1 MLDKIFG
8 WGRKKETIEAVPAS
22 YVFGRYS
29 DNNKTV
35 QKTRKWAESDQLFK
49 EGKILE
55 SLAAFLDYLNDDA
68 VQNVSFSVENKVLE
82 FTLFQGSKQIRG
94 SCDGI
99 RFTAETD
106 LALMPQPSVPVMRK
120 LLEQN
125 FHLYYCRFAL
135 INEKLCMRFD
145 SEAQSANP
153 NKLYYALK
161 ELTIKSDKLDDWLLL
176 DFSALQPLETGSI
189 TPLSDTEKE
198 VKFRFLQQWIR
209 ETLEQ
214 IEPLDVEKM
223 GGGIAHVLLNLIYRI
238 DYLLVPEKKL
248 LLDIEDM
255 VSRFFTEDE
264 KPVTEKN
271 KALINALRKLA
282 DTKKETVIECLFRS
296 KFTFSVAAPQ
306 PHKVTADTIYAS
318 NQNMLWYKDNQLP
331 HIAQQISEYGLGY
344 CQYNYSLPAPVTELY
359 HILMRVRYSD
369 FFDALGY
376 RDQLYQT
383 EAQQFNQPFIELA
396 INSVSQKWKN
406 KYPQLAFPV
415 EQLRYENLMLFT
427 HSFTAAVE
435 SLNTESIEQ

>member
-82 FTLFQGSKQIRG
+82 FTLFQGSKQIKG

-248 LLDIEDM
+248 LLDVEDM

-331 HIAQQISEYGLGY
+331 HIAQQISEY
-344 CQYNYSLPAPVTELY
+344 
-359 HILMRVRYSD
+359 
-369 FFDALGY
+369 
-376 RDQLYQT
+376 
-383 EAQQFNQPFIELA
+383 
-396 INSVSQKWKN
+396 
-406 KYPQLAFPV
+406 
-415 EQLRYENLMLFT
+415 
-427 HSFTAAVE
+427 
-435 SLNTESIEQ
+435 

>member
-29 DNNKTV
+29 DNNKSV
-35 QKTRKWAESDQLFK
+35 QKTRKWAEADQLFK

-68 VQNVSFSVENKVLE
+68 VQNVSFTVENQVLE
-82 FTLFQGSKQIRG
+82 FTLLQGSKQIKG
-94 SCDGI
+94 SCNGV
-99 RFTAETD
+99 RFTAEAD
-106 LALMPQPSVPVMRK
+106 LVLMPQPSVPVMRK

-125 FHLYYCRFAL
+125 FNLYYCRFAL
-135 INEKLCMRFD
+135 NNGKLCMCFD

-161 ELTIKSDKLDDWLLL
+161 ELATKSDKFDDWLVQ
-176 DFSALQPLETGSI
+176 DFNSLQPLENGSI
-189 TPLSDTEKE
+189 SPLSTDEKE

-214 IEPLDVEKM
+214 IQPLDTEKM

-264 KPVTEKN
+264 KTVMEKN
-271 KALINALRKLA
+271 KALITALRKLA
-282 DTKKETVIECLFRS
+282 ETQKETVFECLFRS
-296 KFTFSVAAPQ
+296 KYTFSVAAPQ
-306 PHKVTADTIYAS
+306 PQKVIADTIYAS

-331 HIAQQISEYGLGY
+331 EIAQQISEYGLGY

-359 HILMRVRYSD
+359 QILMRVRYSD

-383 EAQQFNQPFIELA
+383 TAQQFNQSFIELKIKA
-396 INSVSQKWKN
+396 VIQKWN
-406 KYPQLAFPV
+406 HKYTQLAFPT